1 MESLSHN
8 FLWSY
13 NIHSETESDESMLLL
28 LLLLRSRG
36 PTK

>member
-28 LLLLRSRG
+28 LFVRD
-36 PTK
+36 